1 MPNIRTSS
9 KKKTSTKSTKVSSK
23 ARSVTAAGKRPV
35 AAKPSAKP
43 AAKPTAKL
51 PAKAVRT
58 APTLGKPVAAAS
70 RSIAPQG
77 KIAAKAPAITPGRE
91 KSHPPVVPVEDLP
104 IRQTVEQALA
114 SLQYREGQFVVHPKY
129 GLGQVERILERRLTT
144 HTVPCVEISFS
155 YQGMRLTIP
164 VDQVERSGLRRPIG
178 RREIDGIFKVLKG
191 RATFDAKRRSAK
203 RVVDYRKRLGQGDPT
218 SLAEAVRDLGRLSLK
233 KSLSYEERKIL
244 TTALRIL
251 SREVALARNRE
262 PDEVRQEI
270 ERIVYR

>member
-1 MPNIRTSS
+1 MPKITTSS
-9 KKKTSTKSTKVSSK
+9 KKKTSTKTSKVS
-23 ARSVTAAGKRPV
+23 
-35 AAKPSAKP
+35 AKPRQGGKVAPRPAPAASAGPAREKHAAKP
-43 AAKPTAKL
+43 AAAAPIRGKS
-51 PAKAVRT
+51 PAH
-58 APTLGKPVAAAS
+58 
-70 RSIAPQG
+70 
-77 KIAAKAPAITPGRE
+77 PA
-91 KSHPPVVPVEDLP
+91 PVEVLP
-104 IRQTVEQALA
+104 PRQSVEEALA
-114 SLQYREGQFVVHPKY
+114 ALPYREGQFVVHPKY
-129 GLGQVERILERRLTT
+129 GLGQIERILERRLTT

-203 RVVDYRKRLGQGDPT
+203 RVVDYRKRLGQGAPT

-251 SREVALARNRE
+251 SREVALARGRE
-262 PDEVRQEI
+262 PDDVRQEI

>member
-1 MPNIRTSS
+1 MPNIITSS
-9 KKKTSTKSTKVSSK
+9 KKKTSTKSAKVPPK
-23 ARSVTAAGKRPV
+23 PRPAATAAKRPV
-35 AAKPSAKP
+35 ASKSAPKLAAKPVAKASQSVPTRGKPSA
-43 AAKPTAKL
+43 
-51 PAKAVRT
+51 
-58 APTLGKPVAAAS
+58 PVA
-70 RSIAPQG
+70 RSAAPQG
-77 KIAAKAPAITPGRE
+77 KGAPKAPVIAPARE
-91 KSHPPVVPVEDLP
+91 KSHPPVAHVEELP
-104 IRQTVEQALA
+104 LRQTVEQALA

>member
-1 MPNIRTSS
+1 VA
-9 KKKTSTKSTKVSSK
+9 KSE
-23 ARSVTAAGKRPV
+23 
-35 AAKPSAKP
+35 
-43 AAKPTAKL
+43 AKL
-51 PAKAVRT
+51 TRT
-58 APTLGKPVAAAS
+58 ASTRVQP
-70 RSIAPQG
+70 
-77 KIAAKAPAITPGRE
+77 
-91 KSHPPVVPVEDLP
+91 PPVVEDLP

-164 VDQVERSGLRRPIG
+164 VDQVDRSGLRRPIG

>member
-1 MPNIRTSS
+1 M
-9 KKKTSTKSTKVSSK
+9 
-23 ARSVTAAGKRPV
+23 
-35 AAKPSAKP
+35 
-43 AAKPTAKL
+43 
-51 PAKAVRT
+51 RT
-58 APTLGKPVAAAS
+58 APARGKPAAAAS
-70 RSIAPQG
+70 RSVAPQG
-77 KIAAKAPAITPGRE
+77 KSAAKAPAITPARE
-91 KSHPPVVPVEDLP
+91 KSHPPVVHVEELP

>member
-1 MPNIRTSS
+1 
-9 KKKTSTKSTKVSSK
+9 V
-23 ARSVTAAGKRPV
+23 
-35 AAKPSAKP
+35 
-43 AAKPTAKL
+43 
-51 PAKAVRT
+51 
-58 APTLGKPVAAAS
+58 
-70 RSIAPQG
+70 QQ
-77 KIAAKAPAITPGRE
+77 
-91 KSHPPVVPVEDLP
+91 PPPVEDLP
-104 IRQTVEQALA
+104 VRQTVEQALA

-164 VDQVERSGLRRPIG
+164 VDQVDRSGLRRPIG